1 MKKLI
6 AWVII
11 IISVSFL
18 LPAVLTQ
25 KFSFVESSAES
36 TEEIKQEYT
45 YQNYGKV
52 KLLHTQTGQIE
63 ELDMDEYLLGVVC
76 SEMPVDYEL
85 EALKTQAIVAR
96 TYTVYLIQNGGK
108 HEGADI
114 CDSSNCCQAWISK
127 EKRFERWEEAK
138 REENWGKIKSAVNS
152 TKGKVIKYDGKI
164 IKAFFHAN
172 SGGKTENVSAVWGG
186 ADLPYLQSVETSGEN
201 NYSQYSSEI
210 EISKSEFETKIKST
224 HPEFTINYEEENC
237 IEIKEYTSGNRVKT
251 LKIGNIEI
259 SGVELRTILGLRSA
273 NFSFEINGDN
283 IKFFVTGY
291 GHGVGMSQTG
301 ADSLAKQGILCED
314 IIKHFYTGVSIENI

>member
-6 AWVII
+6 VWVII

-138 REENWGKIKSAVNS
+138 REENWEKIKSAVNS

-210 EISKSEFETKIKST
+210 EISKSEFEAKIKST

>member
-1 MKKLI
+1 MKRLI

-11 IISVSFL
+11 IISISFL

-36 TEEIKQEYT
+36 TEEIKQGYT

-63 ELDMDEYLLGVVC
+63 KLDMDEYLLGVVC
-76 SEMPVDYEL
+76 SEMPVDYDL
-85 EALKTQAIVAR
+85 EALKAQAIVAR

-127 EKRFERWEEAK
+127 EKRFERWEESK
-138 REENWGKIKSAVNS
+138 REENWEKIKNAVNS

-172 SGGKTENVSAVWGG
+172 SGGKTENVSVVWGG

-210 EISKSEFETKIKST
+210 EISKSEFEAKIKST

-251 LKIGNIEI
+251 IKIGNIEL

-301 ADSLAKQGILCED
+301 ADSLAKQGMLCED

>member
-85 EALKTQAIVAR
+85 EAL

-210 EISKSEFETKIKST
+210 EISKAEFETKIKRT
-224 HPEFTINYEEENC
+224 HPEFTIKNEEENC

-314 IIKHFYTGVSIENI
+314 IIKHFYTGVSIENIFV

>member
-6 AWVII
+6 VWVII

-127 EKRFERWEEAK
+127 EKRFERWDEAK
-138 REENWGKIKSAVNS
+138 REENWEKIKSAVNS